1 MILVASP
8 DIQEGSMIYG
18 QAAADLYSFIPYLRS
33 INRDFN
39 RYRRLLLH
47 FDCLGLPRYR

>member
-18 QAAADLYSFIPYLRS
+18 QAAADLYSFIPYRRSVGFFADFLRLRS
-33 INRDFN
+33 FATT
-39 RYRRLLLH
+39 LVA
-47 FDCLGLPRYR
+47 